1 MYSQTHQQTYHATP
15 RRRVCAACDSTWRC
29 VSIPWSAGKQVT
41 RGSAARLGN
50 VRMIELRDIAGW
62 AMQYQ
67 GVVFQRA
74 IAPFR
79 VLEHLPALQP
89 GDQRLLI
96 IILASE
102 SPVLHNTCARVLVWA
117 RAVLYERR
125 VFYVIQS
132 LHTAQHALTL
142 MYMPHT

>member
-1 MYSQTHQQTYHATP
+1 M
-15 RRRVCAACDSTWRC
+15 
-29 VSIPWSAGKQVT
+29 SIPWSAGKQVT

-79 VLEHLPALQP
+79 VLEHLPALRP
-89 GDQRLLI
+89 GGQRLLAI
-96 IILASE
+96 HLASE
-102 SPVLHNTCARVLVWA
+102 LPVIHNTCAWVLVWA
-117 RAVLYERR
+117 CAVFYERL
-125 VFYVIQS
+125 VFNVIQS
-132 LHTAQHALTL
+132 LRTTQHALTL
-142 MYMPHT
+142 VHVPHT